1 MGSVPHP
8 SGAPREVVVA
18 GRGLRFVGWLVDTL
32 VVGLFGLVLRFV
44 GVTGWPRFLAFEA
57 VVLVD
62 AVVLVAWLG
71 GNVGNL
77 VVGTQVVAAEDARR
91 TGAGRAAIRW
101 SVIRLPMYLA
111 ALVGAVWLIA
121 VWWIV
126 VYGPILF
133 TQLRQGLHDRAAAVV
148 VITSR
153 QLPEGWTFTNAVF
166 GRMRR

>member
-8 SGAPREVVVA
+8 SGPPREVVVA
-18 GRGLRFVGWLVDTL
+18 GRGVRFVGWLVDTL

-77 VVGTQVVAAEDARR
+77 VVGTQVVVAEDERVEPAPVGPRSG
-91 TGAGRAAIRW
+91 GA
-101 SVIRLPMYLA
+101 
-111 ALVGAVWLIA
+111 
-121 VWWIV
+121 
-126 VYGPILF
+126 
-133 TQLRQGLHDRAAAVV
+133 
-148 VITSR
+148 
-153 QLPEGWTFTNAVF
+153 
-166 GRMRR
+166 

>member
-1 MGSVPHP
+1 
-8 SGAPREVVVA
+8 
-18 GRGLRFVGWLVDTL
+18 
-32 VVGLFGLVLRFV
+32 
-44 GVTGWPRFLAFEA
+44 
-57 VVLVD
+57 
-62 AVVLVAWLG
+62 
-71 GNVGNL
+71 
-77 VVGTQVVAAEDARR
+77 
-91 TGAGRAAIRW
+91 
-101 SVIRLPMYLA
+101 MYLA